1 MKNLK
6 VELRKRYFHV
16 LQVIL
21 TLGQR
26 QVIVPTLQR
35 LHKNDKIIK
44 YPVWA
49 SHSHFRVSGHYEFFD
64 WSTFCKKK
72 SKKKSCEY
80 WNQQHFFSDSL
91 HWLLLSDFFHTQS
104 ALTPT
109 GVQQA
114 CYLKYHPKRISQQWQ
129 LLHSTA

>member
-1 MKNLK
+1 MKMETWETDGNCGREMWEERVRLPKKEQLKNLK

-64 WSTFCKKK
+64 
-72 SKKKSCEY
+72 
-80 WNQQHFFSDSL
+80 
-91 HWLLLSDFFHTQS
+91 
-104 ALTPT
+104 
-109 GVQQA
+109 
-114 CYLKYHPKRISQQWQ
+114 
-129 LLHSTA
+129 